1 MTKVHIPLRIK
12 KQVWFRD
19 CFEIDM
25 RVCQCKTCSNLCLM
39 PESIRKSIRFAPIYT
54 EHTVS
59 GVGEFGHVIAEHNG
73 GCPTVDNLFI
83 QCKSC
88 NVRQAT
94 KTMDIRQIDQLM
106 LDLNI
111 FNDTDID
118 DTNDINSSDMK
129 DMEDMEDMEDMDTD
143 FYGKCSHYISKYL
156 RNCKK
161 LAIEGHEYCSIH
173 LI

>member
-1 MTKVHIPLRIK
+1 MKKAHIPLKVK
-12 KQVWFRD
+12 KKVWFRD

-25 RVCQCKTCSNLCLM
+25 RICQCKTCSNLCLM
-39 PESIRKSIRFAPIYT
+39 PESIRKSIRFAPFYV
-54 EHTVS
+54 EQVVS

-73 GCPTVDNLFI
+73 GCATVDNLFI

-94 KTMDIRQIDQLM
+94 KQMDTRQIDQIM

-111 FNDTDID
+111 D
-118 DTNDINSSDMK
+118 DSENMNHNCSSDV
-129 DMEDMEDMEDMDTD
+129 EDMETD
-143 FYGKCSHYISKYL
+143 FYGKCSHFIPKYK
-156 RNCKK
+156 RNCKN

-173 LI
+173 MI

>member
-1 MTKVHIPLRIK
+1 MHIPLRIK

-73 GCPTVDNLFI
+73 GCPTVETYLY
-83 QCKSC
+83 
-88 NVRQAT
+88 NVNHVTFAKLRKLWT
-94 KTMDIRQIDQLM
+94 
-106 LDLNI
+106 
-111 FNDTDID
+111 F
-118 DTNDINSSDMK
+118 
-129 DMEDMEDMEDMDTD
+129 
-143 FYGKCSHYISKYL
+143 GK
-156 RNCKK
+156 
-161 LAIEGHEYCSIH
+161 
-173 LI
+173 